1 MIFPIRAPRWAMLPQ
16 RIRGMF
22 NLNDP
27 RWGRGD
33 DKPADDAH
41 RPDDRPPRGGVILG
55 REASPLI
62 WMNSGATLTAS
73 CQACS
78 AVAVGAG
85 VAAMGAAFSQT
96 CAMRASGQG

>member
-33 DKPADDAH
+33 DKPSDDAH
-41 RPDDRPPRGGVILG
+41 RPDDRPPQGRRNPGPGGQPPDLDELW
-55 REASPLI
+55 RDL
-62 WMNSGATLTAS
+62 NRKLSGLFGGGS
-73 CQACS
+73 
-78 AVAVGAG
+78 GAG
-85 VAAMGAAFSQT
+85 VAAMEAAFSQT

>member
-33 DKPADDAH
+33 DKPSDDAH
-41 RPDDRPPRGGVILG
+41 RPGGADVDAPLCRFPPRPI
-55 REASPLI
+55 P
-62 WMNSGATLTAS
+62 
-73 CQACS
+73 
-78 AVAVGAG
+78 
-85 VAAMGAAFSQT
+85 AMTGL
-96 CAMRASGQG
+96 